1 MASLLLIVPAGLLMF
16 SAHPHEFLDNRV
28 FLLKLMLIGAAGL
41 NAVVF
46 HFGAYRS
53 VTA

>member
-1 MASLLLIVPAGLLMF
+1 MASLLLIIPAGSLMF
-16 SAHPHEFLDNRV
+16 SADPHEFLDNRF